1 MAKKNKKV
9 ELPLPVKTS
18 STLDTNFKYKQL
30 EEANALFIAAREL
43 VKNTKGTELHN
54 KALEDL
60 DKARQF
66 IIDTV
71 KALETAVEQQK
82 NNKFR

>member
-9 ELPLPVKTS
+9 ELPLPVETS

-60 DKARQF
+60 DKARQA
-66 IIDTV
+66 II
-71 KALETAVEQQK
+71 KATETLK
-82 NNKFR
+82 N